1 MPKENRILI
10 TGGAGFI
17 GSHVADGYIEAGY
30 DVSIVD
36 NLYTGRKENINHAA
50 RFYDIDI
57 RAIELED
64 VFKEEQPEI
73 VNHHAAQIS
82 VPDSVK
88 DPRFDAEVNV
98 IGFINVLQCS
108 IKYSVKKIFF
118 ISSGGAIY
126 GEAEEYPTS
135 ESYTPKPLSPYAI
148 TKLVSEN
155 YLEFYRH
162 QYGLDYT
169 VLRYANIY
177 GPRQIPK
184 GEAGVVAIFIENIL
198 SETPSVVY
206 CFPDEPEGME
216 RDYCYVGDVVK
227 ANIMATKK
235 GSTGIF
241 NIGTGIATKTLNLY
255 NAIYKIVKNQNPE
268 LKIPDKAPARDGDIG
283 RSCLNI
289 EKAKRSLGWTPTVI
303 LKDGLKKTI
312 EWYLAR

>member
-1 MPKENRILI
+1 MLSKRILV

-36 NLYTGRKENINHAA
+36 NLYTGRRENLNKAA
-50 RFYDIDI
+50 RFYHIDI
-57 RAIELED
+57 RSQELED

-108 IKYSVKKIFF
+108 IKYGVKKIIF

-177 GPRQIPK
+177 GRDRYQK
-184 GEAGVVAIFIENIL
+184 ERLELSRYLLRIFWQEDLQLFIVFPMNLRAWIEI
-198 SETPSVVY
+198 T
-206 CFPDEPEGME
+206 
-216 RDYCYVGDVVK
+216 
-227 ANIMATKK
+227 AT
-235 GSTGIF
+235 
-241 NIGTGIATKTLNLY
+241 
-255 NAIYKIVKNQNPE
+255 
-268 LKIPDKAPARDGDIG
+268 
-283 RSCLNI
+283 
-289 EKAKRSLGWTPTVI
+289 
-303 LKDGLKKTI
+303 
-312 EWYLAR
+312 